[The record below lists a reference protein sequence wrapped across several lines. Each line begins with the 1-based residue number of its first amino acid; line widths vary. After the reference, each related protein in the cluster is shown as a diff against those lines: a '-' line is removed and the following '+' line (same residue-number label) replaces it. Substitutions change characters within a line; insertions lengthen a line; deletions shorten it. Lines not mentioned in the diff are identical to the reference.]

1 MTVRNYR
8 LLAYGQAVSYIGT
21 WADRLAQDYL
31 VLELT
36 DSATALG
43 LVIALQNLPQL
54 LLGVWGGRLADRIA
68 KHRLLLVTQS
78 VMAILALFLAI
89 VTFAGFLN
97 VYCLY
102 AVAALGG
109 LALAVYQPA
118 RLAYLSELVG
128 KERLNSAVGIDAAIF
143 HAGRCIGPAVGGIVI
158 ATMGAGFAFLA
169 NAISYAMVILAL
181 SLMDAGSRKFD
192 STARRRATLREALG
206 RVKRQP
212 DIMSTLFLIGVIAVF
227 GINFPIWLVTFS
239 GQVFNLG
246 ANYFGW
252 FTSLV
257 AVGSIVGAFVAA
269 LQRTSSIK
277 FVVGAAF
284 ATGTLEGVA
293 SQMWTPW
300 GFAALL
306 IPIGAFAACFNTM
319 SNILIQS
326 RVDPGSRGMIS
337 GLSMTIFMAGI
348 VVGSPIAGYVSSH
361 WNPRINL
368 FLSGALCA
376 FAAIGASIWLATR
389 LRSPE
394 IERKWSDIAYR
405 EPQIGTQKSLSPSSD
420 RRDDNG

>member
-1 MTVRNYR
+1 LTVRNYR

-68 KHRLLLVTQS
+68 KRKLLLATQS
-78 VMAILALFLAI
+78 VMAILAVFLAI
-89 VTFAGFLN
+89 VTFAGFVN
-97 VYCLY
+97 VNYLY
-102 AVAALGG
+102 AVAAMGG

-118 RLAYLSELVG
+118 RQAYLCELVG

-143 HAGRCIGPAVGGIVI
+143 HAGRCIGPAVGGIII
-158 ATMGAGFAFLA
+158 AAMGAGFAFLA
-169 NAISYAMVILAL
+169 NAISYTMVILAL
-181 SLMDAGSRKFD
+181 LLMDSGAQKLD
-192 STARRRATLREALG
+192 SLAQRRATLREAFW

-212 DIMSTLFLIGVIAVF
+212 DISSTLALIGVIAVF

-257 AVGSIVGAFVAA
+257 AVGSIIGAFVAA
-269 LQRTSSIK
+269 LRRSSSIK
-277 FVVGAAF
+277 IVVGTAF
-284 ATGTLEGVA
+284 ATGILECIA
-293 SQMWTPW
+293 SQMGSPW
-300 GFAALL
+300 AFAALL

-326 RVDPGSRGMIS
+326 KVEPGSRGMIS

-348 VVGSPIAGYVSSH
+348 VAGSPIAGFVSSH
-361 WNPRINL
+361 WDPRINL
-368 FLSGALCA
+368 LLSGAVCA
-376 FAAIGASIWLATR
+376 IAAFGVGIWIVAR
-389 LRSPE
+389 LRAPDNQ
-394 IERKWSDIAYR
+394 RKWSDVAYR
-405 EPQIGTQKSLSPSSD
+405 EP
-420 RRDDNG
+420 